1 MPREHAQARR
11 AATAK
16 KRLAPLRRSADGKPG
31 LGTAPATA
39 ERDETIGLISVIYH
53 ALQGAEACAG
63 YAEDARR
70 AKNARLVA
78 FFGECQVEHNERALR
93 ARELLAQTLRASE
106 AAVLEDD
113 DDELEEDSIAA
124 PSG

>member
-1 MPREHAQARR
+1 
-11 AATAK
+11 
-16 KRLAPLRRSADGKPG
+16 LRRSADAAPG
-31 LGTAPATA
+31 LGTAPATV

-53 ALQGAEACAG
+53 ALQAAEACAG

-70 AKNARLVA
+70 AKNERLVA

-93 ARELLAQTLRASE
+93 ARELLVQTLRASE
-106 AAVLEDD
+106 GAVLEDD
-113 DDELEEDSIAA
+113 DDELEDDPLPA